1 MRASLA
7 DQSLAIALGANLPS
21 PAGDPIDTLVAV
33 RPQLEGLV
41 TAWWAGL
48 ERASADASS
57 APVGDASHPHWS
69 WSPLFATAPV
79 GGPADQPNYCNAVLV
94 LEGGVLR
101 GILSERDYT
110 RKVMLQGRSSKTTTV
125 REIMTAEVICVK
137 PQHGVEE
144 TLRLVTENRVRHL
157 PVKDAEGQVIGL
169 ISIGDLVKW
178 VIHAQRSA
186 LSQLEAYV
194 AGGYPG

>member
-1 MRASLA
+1 MEINDSLA
-7 DQSLAIALGANLPS
+7 VILRHKGQAPIHAVPPDTTVFDAIKLMSDRNIG
-21 PAGDPIDTLVAV
+21 
-33 RPQLEGLV
+33 
-41 TAWWAGL
+41 
-48 ERASADASS
+48 
-57 APVGDASHPHWS
+57 
-69 WSPLFATAPV
+69 
-79 GGPADQPNYCNAVLV
+79 CVLV
-94 LEGGVLR
+94 MNGGQLQ

-110 RKVMLQGRSSKTTTV
+110 RKVVLQGRSSKSTLV
-125 REIMTAEVICVK
+125 REIMTTNVICVT

-144 TLRLVTENRVRHL
+144 TLRIVTENRVRHL
-157 PVKDAEGQVIGL
+157 PVKEGERVIGL